1 MVVPFS
7 AAHSAAA
14 AAPPLAPELGAL
26 VSETAGARYLRADL
40 QVHTPVD
47 PAFKPRPDPGT
58 DRRALA
64 RAYLERAKDRGI
76 QLVGITE
83 HNDVT
88 WIDELRYAAKGLGL
102 FLLPGFEVE
111 SKEGIHILCLFDPNT
126 EVAHLEESLVRLNLT
141 QQRRDGQRLQLRT
154 DQDFAGVLDLIQ
166 DERGGVCIAA
176 HIESNKGL
184 LCAVR
189 EGARVDYWRTEAL
202 VAAQIARPPEEITSG
217 NGRIIRGEDL
227 IYARKRPLAYI
238 LTSDARSFEEIGSKS
253 TWIKMDRVGV
263 QGLRQAFLDPGSR
276 ISFEDPAGLRKGSH
290 LLGVSWEGGFLD
302 GVRFPLNPELNCLIG
317 GKGTGKST
325 VIESIR
331 YAFDLD
337 FRTED
342 VRQAATQ
349 LRESALKSGSK
360 VSVAVETGPPHPTR
374 YVIERTA
381 PHAPV
386 VRDELGAPRPEL
398 SPQSLLCPRVY
409 GQKEI
414 FGIAQED
421 QARLDLLDNS
431 ATDELRGALE
441 RERDLLQHCAD
452 NARLILDTL
461 RRIDDADAKL
471 AELPNLEEWRTRFRE
486 AGFEELL
493 RERRQ
498 LDREQRLLAAAVSA
512 LRDRRRAT
520 AAMSAEATDLA
531 TSVASPDR
539 DDLPNKDLL
548 ARAHALLAAAQSG
561 WAAEL
566 GAAEHELALA
576 ATELDAVRTEWSD
589 RRASRTVEFDRAL
602 RELQTRM
609 PDVDPE
615 RYLDVERR
623 IEQLTPLRA
632 ALSQLRARLEEA
644 RRARGGLLIELLDV
658 RGEKHRVRGRA
669 ALGLNEASGG
679 AVRVQLEFQG
689 DRREFLAKLRAL
701 RTSARNDSLERMV
714 MDPVFSPSEFAR
726 LVRERHLSGHW
737 GLPAGQASLLERNLD
752 EETLLR
758 LEVSELPDLVTLEL
772 DVGPTGTRDYR
783 SLEKLS
789 PGQKSTAVLLL
800 IMQASDD
807 PLLIDQPEDDLDN
820 RFIYDDIVQRL
831 RAAKPARQFVI
842 ATHNANIPIL
852 GDAEQIIVLDAEER
866 GGPPVR
872 GVLRA
877 RGSID
882 SSDVRDAAEHILEG
896 GREAFALRQE
906 KYRL

>member
-1 MVVPFS
+1 L
-7 AAHSAAA
+7 AA
-14 AAPPLAPELGAL
+14 ELGAL
-26 VSETAGARYLRADL
+26 VSEIAGARYLRADL
-40 QVHTPVD
+40 QVHTPID
-47 PAFKPRPDPGT
+47 PAFNPRPDPKA

-64 RAYLERAKDRGI
+64 RAYLEKAKDRGI
-76 QLVGITE
+76 ELVGITE
-83 HNDVT
+83 HNDVS
-88 WIDELRYAAKGLGL
+88 WIDELRYAANGLGL

-111 SKEGIHILCLFDPNT
+111 SKEGIHILCLFDPDT
-126 EVAHLEESLVRLNLT
+126 AVTHLEESLVRLNLT

-154 DQDFAGVLDLIQ
+154 DQDFAGVLGLIQ

-176 HIESNKGL
+176 HIESSKGL

-189 EGARVDYWRTEAL
+189 EGARVDYWQTEAL
-202 VAAQIARPPEEITSG
+202 VAAQIAKPPGEITSG
-217 NGRIIRGEDL
+217 NGRIIRGEDP

-238 LTSDARSFEEIGSKS
+238 LTSDARSFEDIGSKS

-349 LRESALKSGSK
+349 LRESSLKSGSK

-398 SPQSLLCPRVY
+398 GPQSLLCPRVY

-431 ATDELRGALE
+431 ATDELRDALE
-441 RERDLLQHCAD
+441 RERDLLQRCAD

-461 RRIDDADAKL
+461 RRVDDADAKL
-471 AELPNLEEWRTRFRE
+471 AELPNLEEWRARFRE

-498 LDREQRLLAAAVSA
+498 LDREQRLLAAAVTA

-520 AAMSAEATDLA
+520 AAMRTDATDLA

-548 ARAHALLAAAQSG
+548 SRAHQLLAAAQSR
-561 WAAEL
+561 WATEL
-566 GAAEHELALA
+566 GTAEHELALA

-632 ALSQLRARLEEA
+632 ALNQLGTRLEEA
-644 RRARGGLLIELLDV
+644 RRARSGLLIELLDV
-658 RGEKHRVRGRA
+658 RGEKHRVRERA

-679 AVRVQLEFQG
+679 AVRVQLEFRG

-701 RTSARNDSLERMV
+701 KTGARNDSLERMV
-714 MDPVFSPSEFAR
+714 MDSVFSPSELAR
-726 LVRERHLSGHW
+726 LVRERQLSGHW
-737 GLPAGQASLLERNLD
+737 GLPAGQASLLERTVD

-772 DVGPTGTRDYR
+772 DVGPAGTRDYR

-789 PGQKSTAVLLL
+789 PGQKSTAILLL